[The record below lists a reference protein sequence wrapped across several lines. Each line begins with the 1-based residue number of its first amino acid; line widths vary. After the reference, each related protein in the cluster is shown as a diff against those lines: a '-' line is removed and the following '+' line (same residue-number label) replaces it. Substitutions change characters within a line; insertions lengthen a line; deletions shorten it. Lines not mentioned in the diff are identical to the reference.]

1 MALKTGF
8 HKSAPHKKDTAVIF
22 VWAGA
27 KLGAEAAKMD
37 DRTGG
42 FISHHLKK
50 QGKVTGGAAQTLVL
64 AAPTKAPWTRFVL
77 AGLGDPDKL
86 DALSC
91 ETTGGKL
98 YAALEAAGTVDAVV
112 FAEEGRGKIGAAD
125 VAARIALGFNLRSY
139 RFDKYK
145 SAKKDG
151 EKAARPQT
159 LNIVTAAADKAKKAY
174 VAMDAARQGVFL
186 ARDVANE
193 PPNVLY
199 PESYARI
206 IKKELTPLGV
216 EVEILDARKLE
227 KLGFGAHSA
236 VGWGSARPPCTVVM
250 RWRGGKKGAGKKSAK
265 GKGPLAFVGKGV
277 TFDTG
282 GISIKPAGGMEDM
295 KFDMCGSAA
304 VVGLMKTLALR
315 KSKADV
321 VGIVGLVENMPDGKA
336 TRPSDIVK
344 SLSGKYVEIL
354 NTDAEGRLVLCD
366 TLTYVQDKY
375 DPRIVVDLAT
385 LTGAIV
391 VALGSEYAGAFVNDD
406 RLWDNLS
413 DAAKATGEKL
423 WRMPLDEAY
432 RKAMESATADLRNT
446 STTGRDAGSCTAA
459 GYLERFIDKG
469 RAWAHLDI
477 AGVAWTKGD
486 RPTAPK
492 PAPGFGVMLL
502 DRLVADH
509 YE

>member
-8 HKSAPHKKDTAVIF
+8 HKSAPGKADTAVIF
-22 VWAGA
+22 IEARAKIGPAAA
-27 KLGAEAAKMD
+27 KL
-37 DRTGG
+37 DRQTGG
-42 FISHHLKK
+42 FISYHLKRQRK
-50 QGKVTGGAAQTLVL
+50 FTGKAGQTLIL
-64 AAPTKAPWTRFVL
+64 AAPAKALWTRIVL
-77 AGLGDPDKL
+77 AGLGESDKL
-86 DALSC
+86 SALLC

-98 YAALEAAGTVDAVV
+98 YPVLAGAGAEAAILFAGDA
-112 FAEEGRGKIGAAD
+112 EGKIGAAD
-125 VAARIALGFNLRSY
+125 IAARLALGLNLRSY

-145 SAKKDG
+145 SKSKDDENG
-151 EKAARPQT
+151 GLRSIAV
-159 LNIVTAAADKAKKAY
+159 VTPAADKAKKAY
-174 VAMDAARQGVFL
+174 AAMDAAVQGVFL

-206 IKKELTPLGV
+206 IKKELAPLGV

-227 KLGFGAHSA
+227 KLGFGAHTA

-315 KSKADV
+315 RSKADV
-321 VGIVGLVENMPDGKA
+321 VGIVGLAENMPGSRA
-336 TRPSDIVK
+336 CRPSDIVK
-344 SLSGKYVEIL
+344 SLSGKYIEIL

-366 TLTYVQDKY
+366 TLTYVQNRY
-375 DPRIVVDLAT
+375 DPRLVVDLAT

-406 RLWDNLS
+406 RLWDNLA

-446 STTGRDAGSCTAA
+446 STTGREAGSCTAA
-459 GYLERFIDKG
+459 GFLERFIDKG
-469 RAWAHLDI
+469 RPWAHLDI

-492 PAPGFGVMLL
+492 PAPGFGVLLL